1 MDLFWIAKLAGPT
14 LMSQRKLAASRLS
27 LEVALSPLEVLAPAP
42 QYEFLPLTILY
53 GANTA
58 NQTTAGVFALLNDF
72 RLSQGKSTLGF
83 INPLIYS
90 TASSGFND
98 ITAGSNPGCNTRGN

>member
-1 MDLFWIAKLAGPT
+1 MF
-14 LMSQRKLAASRLS
+14 QRKVTVSRLS
-27 LEVALSPLEVLAPAP
+27 LEAALNPSEALAPAP
-42 QYEFLPLTILY
+42 QYESLPLTILNE
-53 GANTA
+53 ADTA
-58 NQTTAGVFALLNDF
+58 NQTAAGVFALLNDF

-83 INPLIYS
+83 VNPLIYS